1 MANKEEFK
9 EFVKKNPR
17 LITFIKNGDMTW
29 QKFYEIYDIYGDSS
43 DAWKDYLVSN
53 ENVSKAAVATTGAL
67 GINDIFSWIK
77 NINLD
82 SLQEG
87 VNSLQRV
94 IGVVKDLGNKD
105 DTTVKKEEYK
115 PRPIYKHFEDY

>member
-43 DAWKDYLVSN
+43 DAWKDYLVSK

-115 PRPIYKHFEDY
+115 PRPIYKHFED

>member
-17 LITFIKNGDMTW
+17 LVTFIKNGDMTW

-115 PRPIYKHFEDY
+115 PRPIYKHFED

>member
-9 EFVKKNPR
+9 AFVKKNPK

-53 ENVSKAAVATTGAL
+53 DVALKTTEAATSAL

-105 DTTVKKEEYK
+105 DTTSKKEEYK
-115 PRPIYKHFEDY
+115 PRPIYKHFED

>member
-29 QKFYEIYDIYGDSS
+29 QKFYEIYDIYGDSN

-53 ENVSKAAVATTGAL
+53 DAAEKAAVATTSGL

-94 IGVVKDLGNKD
+94 IGVVKDLGTKD
-105 DTTVKKEEYK
+105 DNTPQKEEYK
-115 PRPIYKHFEDY
+115 PRPIYKHFED

>member
-17 LITFIKNGDMTW
+17 LITFIKSGDMTW
-29 QKFYEIYDIYGDSS
+29 QKFYEIYDLYGDSS

-53 ENVSKAAVATTGAL
+53 EIVEKTVATTSTL

-105 DTTVKKEEYK
+105 DTTLKKEEYK
-115 PRPIYKHFEDY
+115 PRPIYKHFED